1 MKQNVGISL
10 NDVIIILKL
19 IMFNIHGEFKLSL
32 GVDGEITETVKFP
45 ALETPFEAVDFDG

>member
-1 MKQNVGISL
+1 L
-10 NDVIIILKL
+10 L
-19 IMFNIHGEFKLSL
+19 IYIHGEFKLSL